1 MRPAAES
8 SKPAAT
14 SPGDASRTSG
24 LVVALG
30 YNVVMLVKYS
40 RRIGS
45 SLLDVGGQVRALADK
60 SKFEEPGAPRHGS
73 DGHPEGCE
81 DCLPSSVRPPGPC

>member
-14 SPGDASRTSG
+14 SPGDASRTAG

-40 RRIGS
+40 RRMGS
-45 SLLDVGGQVRALADK
+45 SL
-60 SKFEEPGAPRHGS
+60 
-73 DGHPEGCE
+73 
-81 DCLPSSVRPPGPC
+81 